1 MKHEAQLG
9 RKSRSPRPLSLLCT
23 MLACTA
29 LAYPPKGVPKYESDR
44 GTVGFLRRYLV
55 SGGDIHYPSDADR
68 RRLQAS
74 GFFVMKLRPDGIVE
88 SVTIKSS
95 TGYTVLDE
103 EVTRTL
109 KAYRF
114 KPNTAGPLLWLV
126 SFLQPT
132 TVIVKVL
139 PVDEKNLPPLPK

>member
-1 MKHEAQLG
+1 MK
-9 RKSRSPRPLSLLCT
+9 KLSLLFV

-29 LAYPPKGVPKYESDR
+29 LAFPPRGGPKYETDS

-55 SGGDIHYPSDADR
+55 SGGDIHYPYDADR
-68 RRLQAS
+68 RKLQAS
-74 GFFVMKLRPDGIVE
+74 GFFLMKLRPDGIVE
-88 SVTIKSS
+88 SLTVKSS
-95 TGYTVLDE
+95 TGYAELDE

-114 KPNTAGPLLWLV
+114 KPNTKGPLLWLV

-132 TVIVKVL
+132 TVIVKAMLVNEKSL
-139 PVDEKNLPPLPK
+139 PRLPK

>member
-1 MKHEAQLG
+1 
-9 RKSRSPRPLSLLCT
+9 

-29 LAYPPKGVPKYESDR
+29 LAFPPRGGPKYETDR

-55 SGGDIHYPSDADR
+55 SGGDIHYPADADR
-68 RRLQAS
+68 QKLQAS
-74 GFFVMKLRPDGIVE
+74 GFFLMKLRPDGIVE
-88 SVTIKSS
+88 SVTVKSS
-95 TGYTVLDE
+95 TRYPALDE

-114 KPNTAGPLLWLV
+114 KPNTKGPLLWLV

-132 TVIVKVL
+132 TVIVKASL
-139 PVDEKNLPPLPK
+139 VDEKNLPPLPK